1 MKIWAL
7 SSINHDGKLHAAGQ
21 GLDVSTEQAESLIE
35 LGYATK
41 TKPEKLSDKSAEKS
55 ADKSTDKTVEKD
67 ADKPADPQADLKT
80 DTEKE

>member
-1 MKIWAL
+1 MKIYAL

-41 TKPEKLSDKSAEKS
+41 TKPEKSSDKSAEKS
-55 ADKSTDKTVEKD
+55 TDKPAEKD